1 MDSPRP
7 SRTQTVRTM
16 NGGKTEWGIAVEVPV
31 EIGLDSE
38 PWAVMMASPA
48 DFEDLAAGFALTEGM
63 VGAFDDIEQIDVKS
77 YPEGW
82 TVDIRLKGGAK
93 PGREKRPRFL
103 EGRTGCGLCGV
114 ETLADAIRPMQPIES
129 GKTPGKGAVARAF
142 GQLDVSQPLNQET
155 RSVHGAA
162 FCDLDGDILLVRED
176 VGRHNALDKL
186 IGALY
191 REGLAGRNGFIV
203 MTSRCSFELVQK
215 AAHMGVA
222 LLATVSAPTSLALD
236 LAAAVGLKL
245 VARGPD
251 GALILFDGENSK

>member
-1 MDSPRP
+1 MSPSRP
-7 SRTQTVRTM
+7 SRLQTVRTM
-16 NGGKTEWGIAVEVPV
+16 EGGKADWGIAVEVPV
-31 EIGLDSE
+31 EIGLDGE

-48 DFEDLAAGFALTEGM
+48 DFEDLAVGFALSEGM
-63 VGAFDDIEQIDVKS
+63 VAAFEDIETVEAKS

-82 TVDIRLKGGAK
+82 TVDISLKSGAG
-93 PGREKRPRFL
+93 PARQKRPRFL

-114 ETLADAIRPMQPIES
+114 ETLADAIRPAGPLPEGDIPSRE
-129 GKTPGKGAVARAF
+129 AVEKAF
-142 GQLDVSQPLNQET
+142 AELDRSQPLNQET

-162 FCDLDGDILLVRED
+162 FCDCEGSILLVRED

-186 IGALY
+186 IGALV
-191 REGLAGRNGFIV
+191 RTGHDRTSGFII

-215 AAHMGVA
+215 VASIGVP

-245 VARGPD
+245 VARGTD
-251 GALILFDGENSK
+251 GALILFDGETD